1 MWLTFSGIEM
11 HWYDKITSY
20 VKNKI
25 SNVGVI
31 VTDDIYRLYEL
42 INITRDRKEDACFVD
57 LQQGDL
63 DNHSFTLFSGST
75 VSRQTLNS
83 DTHADFLYNLSSR
96 CTVVLKWVV
105 NKSLADRLEPI
116 IFSLHSN
123 IDMYDDRLRQRHP
136 VLVFSVSYFWNIID
150 LASVEVNPTDEEYEQ
165 LLQQAKKVYEYA
177 YKSEVVLPSS
187 DVVKGLNLWTAQGV
201 LRNSMVVEK
210 DKVTFDSDKI
220 NDFKKEIFHKAG
232 ITLIKSDINFDFV
245 GGQRLLKEYVRN
257 KWKSILNHPEEAIE
271 YGVRLPRGMILHG
284 PPGTGKTWFVK
295 ALAGEL
301 NLLMLQ
307 INAADIFSKWV
318 GESEQKLR
326 MLTKYADITRA
337 VLFIDELDA
346 LASKR
351 TSEEHEVSRRVKNM
365 FLEWLGDANRKAIV
379 IGATNMLQELDEA
392 FTRPGR
398 FDDILPVSYPNRE
411 DLKEIFGVH
420 IYKYNPIKH
429 VDKLDMDRIAERAYG
444 YYLKPNEVEKVVH
457 NAKLKAFLSK
467 GKLTTEIILGEIDE
481 VGKTVNVSERLKYMN
496 EYEKRE
502 KELLSSVNTRW
513 F

>member
-1 MWLTFSGIEM
+1 
-11 HWYDKITSY
+11 
-20 VKNKI
+20 
-25 SNVGVI
+25 
-31 VTDDIYRLYEL
+31 
-42 INITRDRKEDACFVD
+42 
-57 LQQGDL
+57 
-63 DNHSFTLFSGST
+63 
-75 VSRQTLNS
+75 
-83 DTHADFLYNLSSR
+83 
-96 CTVVLKWVV
+96 
-105 NKSLADRLEPI
+105 
-116 IFSLHSN
+116 
-123 IDMYDDRLRQRHP
+123 MYDDRLRQRHP

-201 LRNSMVVEK
+201 LRNSIVVGK

-232 ITLIKSDINFDFV
+232 ITLIKSDINFEFV

-257 KWKSILNHPEEAIE
+257 KWKSILNHPEEAME

-420 IYKYNPIKH
+420 VYKYNPIKH

-467 GKLTTEIILGEIDE
+467 GKLTTEIIL
-481 VGKTVNVSERLKYMN
+481 ER
-496 EYEKRE
+496 
-502 KELLSSVNTRW
+502 
-513 F
+513 

>member
-1 MWLTFSGIEM
+1 
-11 HWYDKITSY
+11 
-20 VKNKI
+20 
-25 SNVGVI
+25 
-31 VTDDIYRLYEL
+31 
-42 INITRDRKEDACFVD
+42 
-57 LQQGDL
+57 
-63 DNHSFTLFSGST
+63 
-75 VSRQTLNS
+75 
-83 DTHADFLYNLSSR
+83 
-96 CTVVLKWVV
+96 
-105 NKSLADRLEPI
+105 
-116 IFSLHSN
+116 
-123 IDMYDDRLRQRHP
+123 
-136 VLVFSVSYFWNIID
+136 
-150 LASVEVNPTDEEYEQ
+150 
-165 LLQQAKKVYEYA
+165 
-177 YKSEVVLPSS
+177 
-187 DVVKGLNLWTAQGV
+187 
-201 LRNSMVVEK
+201 
-210 DKVTFDSDKI
+210 
-220 NDFKKEIFHKAG
+220 
-232 ITLIKSDINFDFV
+232 
-245 GGQRLLKEYVRN
+245 
-257 KWKSILNHPEEAIE
+257 
-271 YGVRLPRGMILHG
+271 
-284 PPGTGKTWFVK
+284 
-295 ALAGEL
+295 
-301 NLLMLQ
+301 
-307 INAADIFSKWV
+307 
-318 GESEQKLR
+318 

-481 VGKTVNVSERLKYMN
+481 VGKTVNVSERLRYMN
-496 EYEKRE
+496 EYEKKE